1 MILAMQGKLLKSFLV
16 DDDDENGD
24 DGEEDD
30 DGEDEEGDDDGDGDL
45 CTFAVGQEAVG

>member
-1 MILAMQGKLLKSFLV
+1 MQGKLLKSFLV

-24 DGEEDD
+24 NGEEDD
-30 DGEDEEGDDDGDGDL
+30 DGEDEEGDGDL

>member
-1 MILAMQGKLLKSFLV
+1 MQGKLLKSFLV
-16 DDDDENGD
+16 DDENGD
-24 DGEEDD
+24 NGEEDD